1 MLPHVVIFC
10 PHFPHE
16 SSSGGIAALRRRPR
30 LPRPCLEAGE
40 RSTTTTTTTTTDNN
54 NDNDNDNNSDIMLLV
69 RILILILLTLL
80 MIAMTEG
87 HWRHSEAE
95 RHGAVLEV
103 PGPVDRRGRRI
114 L

>member
-1 MLPHVVIFC
+1 
-10 PHFPHE
+10 
-16 SSSGGIAALRRRPR
+16 
-30 LPRPCLEAGE
+30 
-40 RSTTTTTTTTTDNN
+40 
-54 NDNDNDNNSDIMLLV
+54 
-69 RILILILLTLL
+69 